1 MRMSFGNKLITYIGC
16 LVIADVSFILYHLL
30 SINFIPANIFAGIED
45 NSNIFI
51 FFVAIY
57 NIFLILRLSLA
68 IFCSISLGSI
78 WGTCLYCTPLSLY
91 LHFLYAIHIININS
105 AELGS
110 IRVMGSIWGFIILYL
125 LIFISSLFILTLTN
139 QLIHKHKAHR
149 LILAG
154 AVLLLEIMIAITDIL
169 FGTISNFSLYFF
181 YVINVIIIPFLVPL
195 LFRLYR
201 TIMQQLYFSF

>member
-1 MRMSFGNKLITYIGC
+1 MRMSFENKLITYIVF
-16 LVIADVSFILYHLL
+16 LVIADVPFILYHLL
-30 SINFIPANIFAGIED
+30 SINFIPANIFVDIED

-51 FFVAIY
+51 FFAAIN
-57 NIFLILRLSLA
+57 NILLILRLSLA

-91 LHFLYAIHIININS
+91 LHFLYAIHIINS
-105 AELGS
+105 AGLGF
-110 IRVMGSIWGFIILYL
+110 IRFMSIWGFIILYL

-139 QLIHKHKAHR
+139 QLIHKHKSHR

-154 AVLLLEIMIAITDIL
+154 AVLLLEIMIAIADIL